1 MRELIE
7 QDAREKQ
14 ESLRAEVDAMRFVFF
29 PVIFVSFQ

>member
-14 ESLRAEVDAMRFVFF
+14 ESLRAEVDAMRFVF
-29 PVIFVSFQ
+29 SR